1 MYVLK
6 IASRSEGLY
15 GVNKVDGF
23 SQSGYRRREAKALTR
38 DFHGGKD
45 QTLIGL
51 YRSGFLNSVL
61 VPFRSGILIAASF
74 RSGTLIAASFRSP
87 FRSMPEQERTSF
99 SVPFSVL
106 KKQKLATYFYF
117 F

>member
-1 MYVLK
+1 MK

-61 VPFRSGILIAASF
+61 VPFRSG
-74 RSGTLIAASFRSP
+74 TLIAASFRSP